1 MIKNCVVNS
10 IIKIFNN
17 ELPIIWSDKQGNWIK
32 VSSLPNEIKNKINI
46 FKQNTRI
53 KYVSLRLVLKTII
66 QILKEDMEINDRFL
80 DNELEEIIVG
90 LCSRKN
96 IEISHFFPINHNNYE
111 SGVAKII
118 NLLSRKIDYHHRFTG
133 FSAHSLSSETKRIY
147 YVLNFYLFRNEI
159 LRTIE
164 NAENDRKFYNYVCSL
179 SDQKLHNIFSYFLK
193 QIVLFYCGDFSFQYL
208 DGVDDFTVIDEIDA
222 IFVNINKIIN

>member
-1 MIKNCVVNS
+1 MNS

-90 LCSRKN
+90 LCSRK
-96 IEISHFFPINHNNYE
+96 ILKFHIFF
-111 SGVAKII
+111 
-118 NLLSRKIDYHHRFTG
+118 
-133 FSAHSLSSETKRIY
+133 
-147 YVLNFYLFRNEI
+147 
-159 LRTIE
+159 
-164 NAENDRKFYNYVCSL
+164 
-179 SDQKLHNIFSYFLK
+179 Q
-193 QIVLFYCGDFSFQYL
+193 
-208 DGVDDFTVIDEIDA
+208 
-222 IFVNINKIIN
+222 